1 MAMICDNCG
10 KGIMYGNRVS
20 HAKNRT
26 KRTFK
31 PNLHKKRV
39 VLNGRVMNARLC
51 ATCIKLFK
59 KAAAAV
65 KEQAAVQ
72 AAV

>member
-1 MAMICDNCG
+1 
-10 KGIMYGNRVS
+10 MYGNLVS

-39 VLNGRVMNARLC
+39 VFNGKVMNARLC
-51 ATCIKLFK
+51 TKCIKLFK
-59 KAAAAV
+59 KADALLKAQKAESSSV
-65 KEQAAVQ
+65 IA
-72 AAV
+72 